1 MRRLFGFL
9 AAWWLGAAVAAAAD
23 RPNILWLSCED
34 LSPHH
39 IGCYGGKNATTPAI
53 GGLAK
58 RGVRFTAVHTN
69 AGVCAPS
76 RTGIITG
83 MMPTSLGA
91 DGMRSKAKVPP
102 FAKGF
107 PTWLRAAGYYC
118 TNNVKTDYNLAGFE
132 AGWNEVSKKA
142 HWRNRQEPSQPFFAV
157 FNIEITHESH
167 AFADPARFA
176 KETAELKPEERPD
189 PNTLDVPPIYPDDPE
204 IRRDQADYHE
214 LATVM
219 DRRVGERLKELEAD
233 GLLENTIVC
242 FWSDHG
248 DGLPRGKRWLYD
260 SGTRIPLVVAIPERF
275 RVDGQG
281 APGTTDD
288 RLVSGL
294 DFGPTVLN
302 LAGVVRPDI
311 MQGRPF
317 LGANLPAPREYAYA
331 ARDRMDERYDLIR
344 SVRDRRY
351 LYIRNYTPWKP
362 YSQPVVYGEQQD
374 SMKDLRRLAAEE
386 KLPPQCAW
394 FATPAKPE
402 EELYDCDA
410 DPWQRRNRIDD
421 PVLAEVRDRLRRE
434 QEDWTFR
441 TRDAHLLPEPMLVR
455 AEAEFGSR
463 QAVLQGDAGLER
475 LRAVRRAAIGATAA
489 DLADPDEA
497 VRYWA
502 VQRLGW
508 RGDLDAIEP
517 SLRDASP
524 DVRIAA
530 ASWLGLGGR
539 ADRALPVLID
549 ALADPSPW
557 VVVAS
562 LTALDEMGEQGR
574 PALASLG
581 SIRDPK
587 ENTTARMLESLRRRF
602 DGLP

>member
-53 GGLAK
+53 DGLAK

-76 RTGIITG
+76 RTGIITA

-91 DGMRSKAKVPP
+91 DGMRSKARVPA
-102 FAKGF
+102 FVKGF

-248 DGLPRGKRWLYD
+248 DGLPRAKRWLYD
-260 SGTRIPLVVAIPERF
+260 SGTLVPFVVSIPEKF

-288 RLVSGL
+288 RLISGL

-302 LAGVVRPDI
+302 LAGVAVPNH
-311 MQGRPF
+311 MQGQPF
-317 LGANLPAPREYAYA
+317 LGANLPAPRRYVYG
-331 ARDRMDERYDLIR
+331 ARDRMDERYDCIR
-344 SVRDRRY
+344 SVRDARY
-351 LYIRNYTPWKP
+351 LYIRNSMPWKP
-362 YSQPVVYGEQQD
+362 YGQVLHYAEQEQ
-374 SMKDLRRLAAEE
+374 SMQDLRRLAAEN
-386 KLPPQCAW
+386 KLPPQSAW
-394 FATPAKPE
+394 FALPAKPE
-402 EELYDCDA
+402 EELYDCET
-410 DPWQRRNRIDD
+410 DPWQQRNRIDD
-421 PVLAEVRDRLRRE
+421 PALAEVRDRLRRE
-434 QEDWTFR
+434 QEEWTYR
-441 TRDAHLLPEPMLVR
+441 TRDVHLLPEPLLMA
-455 AEAEFGSR
+455 AEKALGSR
-463 QAVLQGDAGLER
+463 WAVFEGDAGLER
-475 LRAVRRAAIGATAA
+475 LKAVRRAAVSGGEP
-489 DLADPDEA
+489 DLSNPDEA
-497 VRYWA
+497 
-502 VQRLGW
+502 
-508 RGDLDAIEP
+508 
-517 SLRDASP
+517 
-524 DVRIAA
+524 
-530 ASWLGLGGR
+530 
-539 ADRALPVLID
+539 DRK
-549 ALADPSPW
+549 S
-557 VVVAS
+557 VV
-562 LTALDEMGEQGR
+562 
-574 PALASLG
+574 
-581 SIRDPK
+581 
-587 ENTTARMLESLRRRF
+587 
-602 DGLP
+602 